1 MDALART
8 LQGGDRMSVRTMIK
22 QLLCKH
28 KLEFLDNVYLPCK
41 YDGFVKKYR
50 KYRCKK
56 CGKIILHETSGF
68 S

>member
-1 MDALART
+1 MNIWT
-8 LQGGDRMSVRTMIK
+8 IIK

-28 KLEFLDNVYLPCK
+28 ELEFLDNVYLPCR

-56 CGKIILHETSGF
+56 CGKIILYITSGLN
-68 S
+68 

>member
-1 MDALART
+1 
-8 LQGGDRMSVRTMIK
+8 MSVWAMIK

-41 YDGFVKKYR
+41 YDGFIKKYR

-56 CGKIILHETSGF
+56 CGKIILHGPSGF
-68 S
+68 M